1 MAQEDLIKQFN
12 QLPENIQDLLMSEEI
27 ADLIAEEEQLN
38 YLPAQKGQMIAS
50 LVADVLLGNL
60 SYKEF
65 TPTLIDK
72 LGVNPIISKN
82 IAQKIESKI
91 FFPVKED
98 LDKIYRRTSFM
109 KKSAGMSSEAEPS
122 AAKPE
127 QEIQDIVRTP
137 EAAKNEEAK
146 EPIAPIITPQTTEP
160 PVEAAPII
168 NKPMP
173 EVNQPAEVVQTTSE
187 VKTEA
192 PKRSF
197 SSFFRFK
204 KPSQLETKDSPSSEE
219 SSLEGQVI
227 IGKEKEFKP
236 VLEEKSPWMISFEEV
251 KPLKEKVISQVEI
264 NPQEESSKAEKKF
277 EEQNPSQEAEK
288 QLTEKVPES
297 VGENLDT
304 LQSNNNQPIQ
314 SAEENP
320 SLKPKAVDEDQ
331 LAQPAPIENTEISS
345 SQSSPV
351 KIVNYSEKE
360 SVPQMDSE
368 KEKLEMPTPETVPF
382 LSSQENQKESSFEE
396 QSKKEEP
403 SNAKSPISPQPT
415 ELQQPEIPSENVIDL
430 RKLKF

>member
-27 ADLIAEEEQLN
+27 ADLITEEEQLN

-91 FFPVKED
+91 FFPVRED

-109 KKSAGMSSEAEPS
+109 KKSAGGTSSEVEPS
-122 AAKPE
+122 AVKPE
-127 QEIQDIVRTP
+127 QEIIGTS
-137 EAAKNEEAK
+137 EAAKNEETK

-160 PVEAAPII
+160 HVEAAPII

-173 EVNQPAEVVQTTSE
+173 EVNQPAEVVQRTSE

-264 NPQEESSKAEKKF
+264 NPQEKSSKTEKKF

-297 VGENLDT
+297 VGKNLDT

-314 SAEENP
+314 SAKEGL
-320 SLKPKAVDEDQ
+320 SLKPEAVDKDQ
-331 LAQPAPIENTEISS
+331 LVQPAPIENAEISS

-360 SVPQMDSE
+360 SVPQMDSG
-368 KEKLEMPTPETVPF
+368 KEKLEMPTPETAPF

-403 SNAKSPISPQPT
+403 SNAKSPISPQPL
-415 ELQQPEIPSENVIDL
+415 ESQQPEIPSENVIDL